1 MDLNNIYS
9 VFSMYGELSFI
20 VISYFSSLIIII
32 LLILEIPY
40 LKSVYMFLLIF
51 LEMYFI
57 MMFTIFLNTNS
68 KIDNE
73 ETFKIKTISSIIMNI
88 EPEKNID
95 YMIVNTNNYNLK
107 GKFVLLNK
115 YRNTKEVKEIFRLI
129 NNSYS
134 NNEISIAEKN
144 FLCSKIYGLSNLEK
158 TEQN

>member
-134 NNEISIAEKN
+134 NNEISIEKN